1 MTLGEKLAMYRKQ
14 NNYTQ
19 EQLAELLGVSRQ
31 AISKWESDLAYPETE
46 KLIKL
51 SDMYGCTLDY
61 LIKDK
66 EETKQT
72 EASSGSDRAF
82 SLRLSQLYYE
92 KKSVRTVRG
101 VPLWHIN
108 IGLGRSA
115 TGIVAVGLAARG
127 VVAFGLLSL
136 GVVSFGLL
144 SLGVFA
150 FASIAMGLFACGGAA
165 IGAVAFGGATV
176 GLLAFGGAAVG
187 LYSVGG
193 AAAGYYA
200 ALGGAASGQVAVG
213 DKVTGTLYEHIGKL
227 SDTDITAVRAVID
240 ENSPLWLKWAAGIF
254 KRVLS
259 LMYK

>member
-51 SDMYGCTLDY
+51 SDMYGCSLDY
-61 LIKDK
+61 LIKDR
-66 EETKQT
+66 EEKSQPET
-72 EASSGSDRAF
+72 SSEPKHAF
-82 SLRLSQLYYE
+82 SLRLSELYYE
-92 KKSVRTVRG
+92 KKSNRTIHG
-101 VPLWHIN
+101 VPLYHIN
-108 IGLGRSA
+108 IGVGRSA
-115 TGIVAVGLAARG
+115 TGIIAVGLAARG
-127 VVAFGLLSL
+127 VVSFGLLSL

-144 SLGVFA
+144 SLGAFA
-150 FASIAMGLFACGGAA
+150 FASIALGLIACGGVA
-165 IGAVAFGGATV
+165 IGAVAFGGAAV

-187 LYSVGG
+187 MYSVGG

-200 ALGGAASGQVAVG
+200 ALGGAASGQAAVG

-227 SDTDITAVRAVID
+227 SDADITAACAVID
-240 ENSPLWLKWAAGIF
+240 ENAPLWLKWAAGIF
-254 KRVLS
+254 KSVLQ
-259 LMYK
+259 LFHA